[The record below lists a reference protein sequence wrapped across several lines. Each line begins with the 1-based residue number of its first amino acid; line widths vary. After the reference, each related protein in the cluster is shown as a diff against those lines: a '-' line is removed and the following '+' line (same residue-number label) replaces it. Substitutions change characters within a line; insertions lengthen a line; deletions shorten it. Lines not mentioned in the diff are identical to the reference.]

1 MSKEARDLL
10 TVLGFPDGL
19 PQHVTRQIGGKLLT
33 AHPLTFG
40 RGRLSI
46 GPDEDTVTEFW

>member
-1 MSKEARDLL
+1 MSKETRDLL
-10 TVLGFPDGL
+10 AILGFPDGL
-19 PQHVTRQIGGKLLT
+19 PQYVTRQIGNKLLT

-46 GPDEDTVTEFW
+46 GPDDETITEFW

>member
-10 TVLGFPDGL
+10 AVLGFPDGL
-19 PQHVTRQIGGKLLT
+19 PQHVIRRLDGKLLT

-46 GPDEDTVTEFW
+46 GPDDETVTESW